1 VVGAGVAIIVAS
13 CALCASG
20 VVRSFHVTGGSM
32 APEIAPGDSVASAD
46 SLDSPACG
54 FLSAQSVLGRMC
66 FCYWPPKDAEV
77 LR

>member
-1 VVGAGVAIIVAS
+1 
-13 CALCASG
+13 
-20 VVRSFHVTGGSM
+20 M
-32 APEIAPGDSVASAD
+32 APEIAPGDYVASAD

-54 FLSAQSVLGRMC
+54 FLSAQSVLGRRC

>member
-1 VVGAGVAIIVAS
+1 
-13 CALCASG
+13 
-20 VVRSFHVTGGSM
+20 M

-46 SLDSPACG
+46 SLDSRGCG

-66 FCYWPPKDAEV
+66 FCYWPPKDAGV